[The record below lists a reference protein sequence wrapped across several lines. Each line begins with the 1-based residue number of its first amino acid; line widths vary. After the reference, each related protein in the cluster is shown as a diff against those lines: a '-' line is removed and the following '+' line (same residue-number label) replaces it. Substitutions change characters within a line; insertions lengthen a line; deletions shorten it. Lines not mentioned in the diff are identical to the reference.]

1 MTGKRIESGESTV
14 PEETAREGAS
24 GPHTLLVLSHEGP
37 AEYALP
43 ETGALTVGR
52 GEKADVRID
61 LPSVSRAHASVEI
74 VDGRLSI
81 RDLGSVNGIRVRG
94 HRPAQGEA
102 VAFDVGD
109 VVEVGQ
115 ATLLV
120 LARRVTLRP
129 LPSAPP
135 VAADAGTVILHPTMV
150 RLYELVARVAA
161 SDINVLILGETG
173 VGKELLAEA
182 LHRGSARSDQPLVR
196 VNCAALAPSLVESEL
211 FGHEK
216 GAFTGAAGAR
226 PGLIEAAHGGTLFLD
241 EVGELPLPLQAKLLR
256 VLEDRQVLRVGAQR
270 ARAIDLRFVA
280 ATHRDLRAEISSGE
294 FRRDLYYRLNGISL
308 TIPPLRERVVEIGP
322 LASHFLTAASPSARQ
337 ASLSP
342 AVLAA
347 LEGHDWPGNVRE
359 LRNAIA
365 RAALVAG
372 DRPVAL
378 DDLPEE
384 VMARRRPSPAEGTDL
399 RDEIEALERRRIE
412 DALARTQGN
421 QTHAA
426 LLLGMPRRTLV
437 LRLKEYGIERKKD
450 RREA

>member
-1 MTGKRIESGESTV
+1 VTGRSIEIGESTV
-14 PEETAREGAS
+14 PEDGGRGVAD
-24 GPHTLLVLSHEGP
+24 GPLTLLVLSHEGP

-43 ETGALTVGR
+43 EGGSVTIGR
-52 GEKADVRID
+52 SEKADVRID
-61 LPSVSRAHASVEI
+61 HPSVSRAHAAVE
-74 VDGRLSI
+74 VRDGALTVC
-81 RDLGSVNGIRVRG
+81 DLGSVNGVRVRG
-94 HRPAQGEA
+94 HRPAPGEA

-109 VVEVGQ
+109 VIEVGQ

-120 LARRVTLRP
+120 LARRLTMP
-129 LPSAPP
+129 PPAPSIAHH
-135 VAADAGTVILHPTMV
+135 AGTVLLHPAMV

-161 SDINVLILGETG
+161 SDINVLVLGETG

-182 LHRGSARSDQPLVR
+182 LHRGSARSDQALVR
-196 VNCAALAPSLVESEL
+196 VNCAALSPSLVESEL

-216 GAFTGAAGAR
+216 GAFTGATVAR

-270 ARAIDLRFVA
+270 ARAINLRFVA
-280 ATHRDLRAEISSGE
+280 ATHRDLRAEAVTGA

-308 TIPPLRERVVEIGP
+308 TIPPLRERAVEIGP
-322 LASHFLTAASPSARQ
+322 LATHFLAAATPPPRHTTLA
-337 ASLSP
+337 P
-342 AVLAA
+342 AVVAA
-347 LEGHDWPGNVRE
+347 LEAHDWPGNVRE
-359 LRNAIA
+359 LRNAVA
-365 RAALVAG
+365 RALLVAG
-372 DRPVAL
+372 ERPIAV

-384 VMARRRPSPAEGTDL
+384 VYARRPSSPVEGSDL

-437 LRLKEYGIERKKD
+437 ARLKEYGIERKKD
-450 RREA
+450 RRDG

>member
-1 MTGKRIESGESTV
+1 MTGRDSERGEPTQ
-14 PEETAREGAS
+14 PDEGS
-24 GPHTLLVLSHEGP
+24 FSLGDGPHTLLVLSGQGP
-37 AEYALP
+37 REYELP
-43 ETGALTVGR
+43 AAGVLTVGR
-52 GEKADVRID
+52 GADVDVRID
-61 LPSVSRAHASVEI
+61 LPSVSRAHASVE
-74 VDGRLSI
+74 VADGRLAI

-94 HRPAQGEA
+94 QRPAAGA
-102 VAFDVGD
+102 RVAFDVGD

-120 LARRVTLRP
+120 LARRVTQRP
-129 LPSAPP
+129 PPSAPP
-135 VAADAGTVILHPTMV
+135 VAAEAGTVILHPAMV

-161 SDINVLILGETG
+161 SDINVLVLGETG
-173 VGKELLAEA
+173 VGKELLADA
-182 LHRGSARSDQPLVR
+182 LHRGSARSANPLVR
-196 VNCAALAPSLVESEL
+196 VNCAALSPSLVESEL

-226 PGLIEAAHGGTLFLD
+226 PGLIESAHGGTLFLD

-270 ARAIDLRFVA
+270 ARAVDLRFVA
-280 ATHRDLRAEISSGE
+280 ATHRDLRAEVARGE

-308 TIPPLRERVVEIGP
+308 TIPPLRERAVEIGP
-322 LASHFLTAASPSARQ
+322 LATHFLAAAAPPPRH

-342 AVLAA
+342 AVVAA
-347 LEGHDWPGNVRE
+347 LEAHDWPGNVRE

-365 RAALVAG
+365 RALLVAG
-372 DRPVAL
+372 DRPVAV

-384 VMARRRPSPAEGTDL
+384 VTARRAAPPAEGGDL

-437 LRLKEYGIERKKD
+437 ARLKAYGIERKKD
-450 RREA
+450 RRDG